1 MQDHI
6 KSPALSPK
14 LIYGDFYGIFI
25 GQSIITLI
33 IHYIYDIMLIR
44 PDEQETATTPDLL
57 VADMQARG
65 RERISRKFRNLSH
78 QWDF

>member
-44 PDEQETATTPDLL
+44 PDEQEKELS
-57 VADMQARG
+57 
-65 RERISRKFRNLSH
+65 SRTK
-78 QWDF
+78 